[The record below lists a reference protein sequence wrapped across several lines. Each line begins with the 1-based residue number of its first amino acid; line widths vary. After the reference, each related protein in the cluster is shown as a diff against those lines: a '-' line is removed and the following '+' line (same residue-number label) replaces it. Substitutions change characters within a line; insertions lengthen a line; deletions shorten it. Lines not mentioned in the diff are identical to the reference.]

1 MVSVKIASRVFF
13 ITCSEEILQPAA
25 VLPQFGRKYKRIV
38 LEERTCR
45 SHFQFTVK
53 RALIDEVRKLGYAVT
68 FEITTTYQ
76 N

>member
-13 ITCSEEILQPAA
+13 ITCSEEFLQSAA

-45 SHFQFTVK
+45 SHFQFTDERARIEEVK
-53 RALIDEVRKLGYAVT
+53 KIG
-68 FEITTTYQ
+68 FG
-76 N
+76 